1 MSVPKDFPISQLRKV
16 SLYFRQE
23 GTTNYAGL
31 PTVHFIHESQ
41 LDVLLKATLE
51 LHYQPGFNPYSG
63 FKAATLWEVRVEEF
77 PGRSDTFWWTK
88 PGLGKDKTQ
97 VGAEVLYHQTSRR
110 VWVHPELEAHE
121 KEMYDQEMLEEMN
134 G

>member
-77 PGRSDTFWWTK
+77 PGRSDTFWWARIR
-88 PGLGKDKTQ
+88 LRSEQ
-97 VGAEVLYHQTSRR
+97 RCSIIRLLVGCGYIRSLKLTRR
-110 VWVHPELEAHE
+110 RCTIRRCW
-121 KEMYDQEMLEEMN
+121 KR
-134 G
+134 